1 LHSKTSK
8 LGILNGIS
16 ILILLISLSSSF
28 STAIQNENINTPQ
41 LSQNNILVRSHT
53 IEIDIFTPTTLE
65 VQETFVIQNNHTS
78 IMTSIDLWINHS
90 LTTLVVEDE
99 EGALIHDWYV
109 ITNTSNLLTVLFRT
123 ALSQNDTA
131 VFTINYELNQD
142 LLFTEGE
149 PSYYSLDF
157 YSTITYET
165 LIHSTS
171 IILPQTSYI
180 YDENEALS
188 PYYPADPQINWDKD
202 RIVVSWSSVNLT
214 AGDNQFY
221 LLRFEEPITPAGD
234 APISPYLIFLLGAIA
249 GIFVGISGVSWLIR
263 HREKKAI
270 KKLGSTLLTD
280 TQKTLIKIVY
290 DHEGKV
296 SQKDLCDITGFSKSK
311 ISRNLVPLE
320 MRGLI
325 RREQWGRTYVVY
337 LTDDGRTVIE

>member
-1 LHSKTSK
+1 MHSKTTK
-8 LGILNGIS
+8 LEVLTFIS
-16 ILILLISLSSSF
+16 FIILLVSLSFSF
-28 STAIQNENINTPQ
+28 SSATTNEEIVTPQ
-41 LSQNNILVRSHT
+41 LTQSDILIRSHT
-53 IEIDIFTPTTLE
+53 IEIDIFTPTSLE
-65 VQETFVIQNNHTS
+65 VQETFVVQNNHTS

-90 LTTLVVEDE
+90 LTTLVVEDD

-123 ALSQNDTA
+123 ALAQNDTA
-131 VFTINYELNQD
+131 VFSINYELNQD
-142 LLFTEGE
+142 LIFTEGE
-149 PSYYSLDF
+149 PSYYSLEF

-180 YDENEALS
+180 YDEDEALS
-188 PYYPADPQINWDKD
+188 PYYPANPQINWDKD
-202 RIVVSWSSVNLT
+202 RIVVSWSFENISAT
-214 AGDNQFY
+214 DNQLF

-234 APISPYLIFLLGAIA
+234 TPLSPYLLFILGLIA
-249 GIFVGISGVSWLIR
+249 GIFIGISGVSWLIR

-270 KKLGSTLLTD
+270 KKLGSTLLTE

-290 DHEGKV
+290 DHKGKV

-320 MRGLI
+320 MRGLV

>member
-1 LHSKTSK
+1 MHSKATK
-8 LGILNGIS
+8 LGVLIGFS
-16 ILILLISLSSSF
+16 ILLLSLSLSHSF
-28 STAIQNENINTPQ
+28 SRAITNESIVSPQ
-41 LSQNNILVRSHT
+41 LNQSEILIRSHT

-65 VQETFVIQNNHTS
+65 VQETFVVQNNDTS

-109 ITNTSNLLTVLFRT
+109 ITNTSNYLTVLFRT
-123 ALSQNDTA
+123 ALAQNDTA
-131 VFTINYELNQD
+131 VFSINYELSHD
-142 LLFTEGE
+142 LIFTEGE
-149 PSYYSLDF
+149 TSYYSLEF

-180 YDENEALS
+180 YDEDEALS

-202 RIVVSWSSVNLT
+202 RIVVSWNSVNIT
-214 AGDNQFY
+214 AGDNQLF
-221 LLRFEEPITPAGD
+221 LLRFEEPITPAGE
-234 APISPYLIFLLGAIA
+234 APISPYLIFLLGLIG
-249 GIFVGISGVSWLIR
+249 GIFIGISGVSWLIR

-280 TQKTLIKIVY
+280 TQKTLIKIIY
-290 DHEGKV
+290 DHKGKV

-320 MRGLI
+320 MRGLV

>member
-1 LHSKTSK
+1 MV
-8 LGILNGIS
+8 
-16 ILILLISLSSSF
+16 LLLSLSFSF
-28 STAIQNENINTPQ
+28 STAIANENIITPQ
-41 LSQNNILVRSHT
+41 LSQSDILIRSHT
-53 IEIDIFTPTTLE
+53 IEIDIFTPTSLE
-65 VQETFVIQNNHTS
+65 VQETFVVQNNHNS

-90 LTTLVVEDE
+90 LTTLVVKDE

-109 ITNTSNLLTVLFRT
+109 ITNTSNYLTVLFRT
-123 ALSQNDTA
+123 ALAQNDTA
-131 VFTINYELNQD
+131 TFSINYELNQE
-142 LLFTEGE
+142 LIFTEGE
-149 PSYYSLDF
+149 PSYYSLEF
-157 YSTITYET
+157 YSTITYDT
-165 LIHSTS
+165 LAHSTS

-180 YDENEALS
+180 YDEDEALS
-188 PYYPADPQINWDKD
+188 PYYPANPQINWDRD
-202 RIVVSWSSVNLT
+202 RIVVSWDSANIT
-214 AGDNQFY
+214 AEDNQLF
-221 LLRFEEPITPAGD
+221 LLRFEEPITPASD
-234 APISPYLIFLLGAIA
+234 APISPYLLFILGLIA
-249 GIFVGISGVSWLIR
+249 GFFIGISGVSWLIR

-320 MRGLI
+320 MRGLV